1 MVNGFEL
8 KPGDKFR
15 FNYMNETGTI
25 GGKIA
30 TLQKFWFGT
39 TKWHPDAGILVE
51 AIDSETNQTRYF
63 YAMDMT
69 EIEKVD

>member
-1 MVNGFEL
+1 
-8 KPGDKFR
+8 
-15 FNYMNETGTI
+15 MNETGTI

-51 AIDSETNQTRYF
+51 AIDAETNQTRYF